1 MNSSAASFGE
11 SNPQPLNFKGFTL
24 NLLPPLSRGNIIVM
38 IKLWHHNIWRKAVGV
53 VGILVFVS
61 VMLLLKTI
69 YSARQEFV
77 YGEQAAT
84 HGEYAVAI
92 THYERAIKWYTP
104 FSTTVRAAVERLWQ
118 LGTDAETR
126 GDWHLALEAYQALRA
141 SLYAVQSFYV
151 PYQSWIPKTE
161 ARIAPLLA
169 KTKAGP
175 EPQEDKLAQDTAR
188 YAMQLQRPVGPHL
201 GWSVLAEIGFL
212 GWVGATVGL
221 IWSAVDAQGQF
232 VRRQGVLWGS
242 LLALFFALW
251 LIGMRFT

>member
-1 MNSSAASFGE
+1 
-11 SNPQPLNFKGFTL
+11 
-24 NLLPPLSRGNIIVM
+24 M
-38 IKLWHHNIWRKAVGV
+38 IKLWHCHIWRKAVV
-53 VGILVFVS
+53 VLGILLFVS
-61 VMLLLKTI
+61 VMLLLKTL

-84 HGEYAVAI
+84 RGEYEEAI

-104 FSTTVRAAVERLWQ
+104 FSTTVQMAVERLWQ
-118 LGTDAETR
+118 LGTEAETR
-126 GDWHLALEAYQALRA
+126 GEWHLALEAYQALRA

-169 KTKAGP
+169 KTKAGT
-175 EPQEDKLAQDTAR
+175 EPQEDKRAQDTTR
-188 YAMQLQRPVGPHL
+188 YAMQLQRPLGPHL

-221 IWSAVDAQGQF
+221 IWSVVDAQGQF
-232 VRRQGVLWGS
+232 VWRHGVLWGS
-242 LLALFFALW
+242 VLAVFFALW
-251 LIGMRFT
+251 LIGMRLT

>member
-1 MNSSAASFGE
+1 
-11 SNPQPLNFKGFTL
+11 
-24 NLLPPLSRGNIIVM
+24 
-38 IKLWHHNIWRKAVGV
+38 
-53 VGILVFVS
+53 VGILCLLLLVA
-61 VMLLLKTI
+61 VMLLLKTL

-84 HGEYAVAI
+84 RGEYEEAI
-92 THYERAIKWYTP
+92 TRYERAIKWYTP
-104 FSTTVRAAVERLWQ
+104 FSTTVQMAVERLWQ
-118 LGTDAETR
+118 LGTEAETR
-126 GDWHLALEAYQALRA
+126 GEWHLALEAYQALRA

-169 KTKAGP
+169 KTKAGT
-175 EPQEDKLAQDTAR
+175 EPQEDKLAQDTTR

-221 IWSAVDAQGQF
+221 IWSVVDAQGQF
-232 VRRQGVLWGS
+232 VRRHGVLWGS
-242 LLALFFALW
+242 LLAVFFTLW
-251 LIGMRFT
+251 LIGMRLT